1 MRYLSILFVL
11 IFIFSG
17 KTPAIAQAPYQKSS
31 AEIYQDLLRL
41 NTMGTVLYVAA
52 HPDDEN
58 TRLLSWLVGEKK
70 FRTAYVS
77 LTRGD
82 GGQNLIG
89 KELGTLL
96 GAIRTQELLAA
107 RRTDGAEQYFTR
119 AYDFGFS
126 KNPEETLQKWNEDS
140 ILKDLVVLIRK
151 IKPDV
156 IICRFPHT
164 GEGGHGHH
172 TASAILGRKAFELA
186 ADPVYQVTGD
196 LPAWKV
202 KRLFWNTFIFS
213 SGANTTSEDQLKT
226 DVGTFNPVLGVSYG
240 EVASRSR
247 SQHKSQGFGSAST
260 RGSNKE
266 YFVQWNGD
274 VVKEELFENLNTTW
288 SRIPGTTAIQSQIKK
303 AIAEY
308 KIDQPD
314 AVLPTLLEIRKNIQ
328 LLQRTREFNPEKE
341 TWLKYKLTQVENL
354 IEQCAGIWTVVTVN
368 TNELTPGDT
377 ITAKLEW
384 IHRSS
389 VPVKLETITIGQQ
402 NLMGDTITAR
412 NELVGFVKNITIP
425 DDVSYTAPYWLENA
439 IQNDLF
445 HPSKD
450 VNGNTAYFNEHQN
463 VKVRYIILGHTFE
476 TELPLN
482 YRFVD
487 PVKGEIFE
495 PVSILPAVT
504 MQWSAP
510 FSIHPN
516 GTKNQIILKVTAHT
530 DVQKGK
536 LLLNIPAHWKITVSD
551 TEIHDLKKGQ
561 SREFVLNIST
571 DAGLST
577 KDTLHAAVEAGGRKY
592 NLQLYNIDYEHIP
605 RQTILTTSQ
614 LPLTSFAVKT
624 TAKKIGYIE
633 GAGDMV
639 AQSLAQLGYEI
650 VYITENNFSQINW
663 DELGAVVTGIRA
675 YNTHKWLNTAYDF
688 IMRYVENGGNL
699 VVQYNTNNR
708 LGPLVAKI
716 FPYDVEITRDRVTV
730 EDAPVTF
737 ADKNSSLLHTP
748 NQITDEDFKDWIQER
763 GIYFAGK
770 KSGDWKGILAMND
783 PNEPVSE
790 GSLIIAAYGKGNLIY
805 TGLAF
810 FRQLPAGVPG
820 SYRLLVNLL
829 EAPPHEVS
837 GKK

>member
-1 MRYLSILFVL
+1 MRYLSFLLVSVI
-11 IFIFSG
+11 IFTG
-17 KTPAIAQAPYQKSS
+17 KTPATAQAPYQKSS

-41 NTMGTVLYVAA
+41 NTLSTVLYVAA

-107 RRTDGAEQYFTR
+107 RKTDGAEQYFTR

-156 IICRFPHT
+156 IISRFPHT

-172 TASAILGRKAFELA
+172 TAAAILSRKAFELA
-186 ADPVYQVTGD
+186 ADPAYQVTD
-196 LPAWKV
+196 NLPAWKV

-274 VVKEELFENLNTTW
+274 VVKEDLFEGLNTSW
-288 SRIPGTTAIQSQIKK
+288 SRIPGTVTIQSQIQK
-303 AIAEY
+303 AVAGY
-308 KIDQPD
+308 KIEQPD
-314 AVLPTLLEIRKNIQ
+314 ATLPALLEIRKNIQ

-341 TWLKYKLTQVENL
+341 TWLKYKLKQIENL
-354 IEQCAGIWTVVTVN
+354 IAQCAGIWIVATVN
-368 TNELTPGDT
+368 SNELVPGDKSEVKT
-377 ITAKLEW
+377 EW

-389 VPVKLETITIGQQ
+389 LPVKLESVAVGQQ
-402 NLMGDTITAR
+402 LLAGDTIATR
-412 NELVGFVKNITIP
+412 NELVSFTKNITIP
-425 DDVSYTAPYWLENA
+425 EDVSYTAPYWLETP
-439 IQNDLF
+439 IQQDLF
-445 HPSKD
+445 HPAKD
-450 VNGNTAYFNEHQN
+450 INGNAAYINSNQI
-463 VKVRYIILGHTFE
+463 VKVRYSIQGQIFE

-487 PVKGEIFE
+487 PVKGEIFQ
-495 PVSILPAVT
+495 PVVFLPAVS
-504 MQWSAP
+504 MQWSIP

-516 GTKNQIILKVTAHT
+516 GVKNQIILKVTAHT
-530 DVQKGK
+530 DIHKGK
-536 LLLNIPAHWKITVSD
+536 LLLDIPAHWKISVSD
-551 TEIHDLKKGQ
+551 TEITTLKKGQ
-561 SREFVLNIST
+561 SQEFTLDIST
-571 DAGLST
+571 DAGLNT
-577 KDTLHAAVEAGGRKY
+577 KDTLHAAVELDGKKY
-592 NLQLYNIDYEHIP
+592 HLQLYNIDYEHIP
-605 RQTILTTSQ
+605 RQTILTASQ
-614 LPLTSFAVKT
+614 LPLTSFSVKT

-639 AQSLAQLGYEI
+639 AQSLNQLGYEI

-663 DELGAVVTGIRA
+663 GELDAVVTGIRA
-675 YNTHKWLNTAYDF
+675 YNTHRWLNTAF
-688 IMRYVENGGNL
+688 EPLMKYVENGGNL

-708 LGPLVAKI
+708 IGPLVAKL
-716 FPYDVEITRDRVTV
+716 FPYELEITRDRVTV
-730 EDAPVTF
+730 EEAPVTF
-737 ADKNSSLLHTP
+737 TDKNAVVLKAP
-748 NQITDEDFKDWIQER
+748 NLITAEDFSGWVQER

-770 KSGDWKGILAMND
+770 RSEEWKGVLAMND
-783 PNEPVSE
+783 PNESVSE
-790 GSLIIAAYGKGNLIY
+790 GSLMIASYGKGNLIY

-810 FRQLPAGVPG
+810 FRQLPAGVSG
-820 SYRLLVNLL
+820 AYRLFVNIL
-829 EAPPHEVS
+829 EAPSE
-837 GKK
+837 